1 VAVVSAG
8 HLPVLWVDNAAVV
21 SAPAQIDAVNVG
33 DLLGC
38 LLTVICHG
46 PAVLIVDLT
55 ATTFCDSAAVH
66 ALVQAFKEA
75 RAAGVELR
83 LAVGAPAVSR
93 LLEITGVDQL
103 IGTYPTVPESLIGKP
118 PPPDAQPTSKT
129 GG

>member
-21 SAPAQIDAVNVG
+21 SAPAEIDAANAG
-33 DLLGC
+33 DVLEG
-38 LLTVICHG
+38 LLTAIRDG
-46 PAVLIVDLT
+46 PAALIVDLT

-66 ALVQAFKEA
+66 ALVKAFKEA
-75 RAAGVELR
+75 GASGVELR
-83 LAVGAPAVSR
+83 LAAGGPAVGR

-118 PPPDAQPTSKT
+118 PPPEAQPTSKA

>member
-8 HLPVLWVDNAAVV
+8 HHPVLWVDHVAVV
-21 SAPAQIDAVNVG
+21 SAPAEIDVSNAG
-33 DLLGC
+33 DVLGC
-38 LLTVICHG
+38 LLMVIRDG

-75 RAAGVELR
+75 RASGVELR
-83 LAVGAPAVSR
+83 LAAGGPAVIR

-103 IGTYPTVPESLIGKP
+103 IGIYPTVPESLIGRPTP
-118 PPPDAQPTSKT
+118 PEAQPTSKT